1 MVVNRESVK
10 EGGVMAEKIRPFLAI
25 NKQWMIK
32 KILVTYFRAK
42 NTFANIDR
50 ELQAGHDTTF
60 DRILKLSDVLFV
72 VKEDL
77 HLLFQR
83 ITPGRRAIEHENEK
97 IVPSGLE
104 VDLINNVGLLFH
116 KAMVAREQAYILE
129 HYADESADSSLT
141 RANLNSYIDKMRVLF
156 NEGLQIINSLLLDY
170 RDNEVLL
177 YYMITNEH
185 YIRFVFGEELD
196 ALLKRM
202 YGQEIDRAYLLAGA
216 FCLNSGWEEGSR
228 KCLLE
233 ALRLNPR
240 NREAKNL
247 LQQAAI

>member
-1 MVVNRESVK
+1 
-10 EGGVMAEKIRPFLAI
+10 MAEKIRPFLAI
-25 NKQWMIK
+25 NRQWMIK
-32 KILVTYFRAK
+32 RILVSYFRAK

-50 ELQAGHDTTF
+50 EVDAGREITF
-60 DRILKLSDVLFV
+60 DNILKLSDGLFKA
-72 VKEDL
+72 KEEM

-83 ITPGRRAIEHENEK
+83 ARADGQRAEYEK
-97 IVPSGLE
+97 LEPTGLE

-116 KAMVAREQAYILE
+116 KVMVVREQVYILE
-129 HYADESADSSLT
+129 HYADESADRTLT
-141 RANLNSYIDKMRVLF
+141 RANLDVDMDKMRALF
-156 NEGLQIINSLLLDY
+156 NQGLEIISGLMRDY

-196 ALLKRM
+196 TLLARM
-202 YGQEIDRAYLLAGA
+202 HGTEIDRAYLLAGK
-216 FCLNSGWEEGSR
+216 FCLDSGWEEAGR

-233 ALRLNPR
+233 AMRVNPK

-247 LQQAAI
+247 LQHDTN